1 MSAHV
6 RRLTSAP
13 QLSGLG
19 GHNCAGAVLSPWW
32 VISTGLCAELDDEL
46 DHDHFFIVAGEWD
59 LGAEEGTE
67 QQRHVETVFT
77 HPYFSSNS
85 QSGDIALVR

>member
-1 MSAHV
+1 MPPHL
-6 RRLTSAP
+6 RCLTVP

-67 QQRHVETVFT
+67 QQRDRL
-77 HPYFSSNS
+77 HPSLL
-85 QSGDIALVR
+85 QQQQ